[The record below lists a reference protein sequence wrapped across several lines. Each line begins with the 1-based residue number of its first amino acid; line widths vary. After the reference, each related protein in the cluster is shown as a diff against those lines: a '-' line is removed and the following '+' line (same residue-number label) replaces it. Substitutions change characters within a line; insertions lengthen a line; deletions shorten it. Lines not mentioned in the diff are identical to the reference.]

1 MEEETIEDRRLLET
15 ISDTLID
22 LATGPRILLLLAVFG
37 VYSLAAMGPA
47 YRRIEMLS
55 GGVGA
60 IDFLIIYSPEKAYDM
75 IAAYGQQGRH
85 YYATIALTLDTV
97 FPILLGLVFSFALS
111 YVFHRAY
118 SEKGVLQRAVL
129 VPPAAIVA
137 DLLEN
142 IGIAT
147 MLLTYPQKI
156 PAVALL
162 ASAFSTVKWTAVSA
176 EAVLVVVG
184 LVSWLVKARFR
195 GDRPGQ

>member
-1 MEEETIEDRRLLET
+1 MEEETIEDRRLLDK

-22 LATGPRILLLLAVFG
+22 LATVPRILLLLAVFV
-37 VYSLAAMGPA
+37 VYNVAAMGPA
-47 YRRIEMLS
+47 YRRIETLS

-75 IAAYGQQGRH
+75 IAAYGQQGRR
-85 YYATIALTLDTV
+85 YYATITLTLDTV
-97 FPILLGLVFSFALS
+97 FPILLALVFSLALT
-111 YVFHRAY
+111 YVFHRTY
-118 SEKGVLQRAVL
+118 LEKGVLQRAVL
-129 VPPAAIVA
+129 VPPAAMVA

-147 MLLTYPQKI
+147 MLLAYPQKL

-184 LVSWLVKARFR
+184 LISWLVKKGLRRDRR
-195 GDRPGQ
+195 GQ